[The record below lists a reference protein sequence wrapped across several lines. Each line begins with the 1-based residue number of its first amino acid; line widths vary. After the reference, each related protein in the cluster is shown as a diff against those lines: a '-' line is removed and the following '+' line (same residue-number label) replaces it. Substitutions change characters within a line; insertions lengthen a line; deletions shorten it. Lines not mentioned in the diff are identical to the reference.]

1 MDNDFVRTIYRAPNE
16 SVNSNGDIRL
26 RLIKDGSPALGRL
39 RSDRGVGSNGWRLSS
54 FLART
59 SREFTFKAEYAY
71 DEGMPQSVARV
82 DHFLSGLRLER
93 LFLGRHKLLHFRV
106 WYRDQLAEYVRQM
119 LLDPLTL
126 SRPYLQKKT
135 VETVVKSHLNGT
147 RNYTTAI
154 HKLLT
159 LEILQRLCFNA
170 Q

>member
-1 MDNDFVRTIYRAPNE
+1 
-16 SVNSNGDIRL
+16 
-26 RLIKDGSPALGRL
+26 
-39 RSDRGVGSNGWRLSS
+39 
-54 FLART
+54 
-59 SREFTFKAEYAY
+59 
-71 DEGMPQSVARV
+71 
-82 DHFLSGLRLER
+82 LER

-106 WYRDQLAEYVRQM
+106 WYRDQLSDYVRQI

-135 VETVVKSHLNGT
+135 LEAVVEGHLNGT

-159 LEILQRLCFNA
+159 LELLQRLFLDG